1 MSLPVRCF
9 CCGSIIGKY
18 EQKFIT
24 KLEESSEKYF
34 RDKEEYE
41 LLIKED
47 KKFQEKAHTESEL
60 IAKHELFKKEREE
73 LVEIAKK
80 SGIKNPYRKDKFTLV
95 SELTGLPLSENR
107 SELSKKKNMIVGD
120 ILNSFNLKKYCC
132 RRMFLGYVNTLDE
145 LLKFPKDIPTRN
157 TE

>member
-1 MSLPVRCF
+1 MSLPVRCYT
-9 CCGSIIGKY
+9 CGSIIGKY

-24 KLEESSEKYF
+24 KCEE
-34 RDKEEYE
+34 
-41 LLIKED
+41 
-47 KKFQEKAHTESEL
+47 
-60 IAKHELFKKEREE
+60 
-73 LVEIAKK
+73 
-80 SGIKNPYRKDKFTLV
+80 GIPIN
-95 SELTGLPLSENR
+95 
-107 SELSKKKNMIVGD
+107 D